1 MALGFQQAIVS
12 SAGSALVAC
21 ITALTEPVP
30 QKPNF
35 LIRLHLIQC
44 IKPRHREFFCD
55 IFHTPTLLHFQ
66 EHFVH
71 HGKEANIYFTVYIMK
86 TQDTFKFAET
96 HEWASLEEDGL
107 VWVGI
112 SNHAQEALGDV
123 MFFQA
128 PKISQIVK
136 QGEAIAAIES
146 VKAAS
151 DIHSPISG
159 EIIALNEEM
168 DTTPEIV
175 NQQPY
180 AVWLFKIK
188 PASEK
193 ILNAELSALLSL
205 EKYNSGAG
213 A

>member
-1 MALGFQQAIVS
+1 
-12 SAGSALVAC
+12 
-21 ITALTEPVP
+21 
-30 QKPNF
+30 
-35 LIRLHLIQC
+35 
-44 IKPRHREFFCD
+44 
-55 IFHTPTLLHFQ
+55 
-66 EHFVH
+66 
-71 HGKEANIYFTVYIMK
+71 MK

-96 HEWASLEEDGL
+96 HEWASIEDDGL

-128 PKISQIVK
+128 PKIGQQVK

-168 DTTPEIV
+168 DASPEAV
-175 NQQPY
+175 NTQPY
-180 AVWLFKIK
+180 TVWLFKIK
-188 PASEK
+188 PTSSET
-193 ILNAELSALLSL
+193 LSANLNDLMSLSQY
-205 EKYNSGAG
+205 ESSAG

>member
-1 MALGFQQAIVS
+1 M
-12 SAGSALVAC
+12 
-21 ITALTEPVP
+21 
-30 QKPNF
+30 N
-35 LIRLHLIQC
+35 
-44 IKPRHREFFCD
+44 
-55 IFHTPTLLHFQ
+55 
-66 EHFVH
+66 
-71 HGKEANIYFTVYIMK
+71 

-96 HEWASLEEDGL
+96 HEWANPENDGL

-128 PKISQIVK
+128 PEIGQQVK

-151 DIHSPISG
+151 DIHAPVSG
-159 EIIALNEEM
+159 EIVAVNDEVDRAPELVNEK
-168 DTTPEIV
+168 
-175 NQQPY
+175 PY

-188 PASEK
+188 PESTTS
-193 ILNAELSALLSL
+193 LSAELDQLMSL
-205 EKYNSGAG
+205 DQYQSGPG

>member
-1 MALGFQQAIVS
+1 
-12 SAGSALVAC
+12 
-21 ITALTEPVP
+21 
-30 QKPNF
+30 
-35 LIRLHLIQC
+35 
-44 IKPRHREFFCD
+44 
-55 IFHTPTLLHFQ
+55 
-66 EHFVH
+66 
-71 HGKEANIYFTVYIMK
+71 MK

-96 HEWASLEEDGL
+96 HEWASIEDDGL

-128 PKISQIVK
+128 PEIGRHVK

-151 DIHSPISG
+151 DIHAPISG
-159 EIIALNEEM
+159 EIIALNKEM
-168 DTTPEIV
+168 DASPELV
-175 NQQPY
+175 NEKPY

-188 PASEK
+188 PTSPESLSDD
-193 ILNAELSALLSL
+193 LNLLMPL
-205 EKYNSGAG
+205 AQYESGPG

>member
-1 MALGFQQAIVS
+1 
-12 SAGSALVAC
+12 
-21 ITALTEPVP
+21 
-30 QKPNF
+30 
-35 LIRLHLIQC
+35 
-44 IKPRHREFFCD
+44 
-55 IFHTPTLLHFQ
+55 
-66 EHFVH
+66 
-71 HGKEANIYFTVYIMK
+71 MK

-96 HEWASLEEDGL
+96 HEWVSFEEDGL

-123 MFFQA
+123 VFFQA
-128 PKISQIVK
+128 PKIGQLVK
-136 QGEAIAAIES
+136 QGQAIATIES

-151 DIHSPISG
+151 DIHAPISG

-168 DTTPEIV
+168 DITPEIV
-175 NQQPY
+175 NKQPY

-193 ILNAELSALLSL
+193 ILGAELSSLLSL
-205 EKYNSGAG
+205 DRYSSSAG